1 MFPTI
6 LVAHHAAHPERLVN
20 DVDPPNAIGR
30 QTEVLPVPTM
40 PRSERRRLVERLALG
55 GLLAIASLGLIPTS
69 VAAVCVPVRGDID
82 GDGYAD
88 LLAGEPNRA
97 TREDLVGVLH
107 VLPGAA
113 FDGLQG
119 EPDDQVFDQQ
129 DIADDPVPA
138 AHFGTA
144 VATGDFNG
152 DCLADGA
159 ASSPN
164 EGTGAVSVLSGS
176 DAGLV
181 PSEDDIFSAP
191 EVESSLVNEH
201 AHGFGSALASG
212 DINGDGFDDLVV
224 GYPQVTGNRGGI
236 GILYG
241 SSTGLGK
248 IAGHSWFT
256 QDTAAVPG
264 TNEAG
269 DRFGSSLA
277 VGDIDGDGWDDVAI
291 GVAHE
296 RVGSRSDAGSVTVL
310 FGTSA
315 GLSAAGAELWTQDTP
330 GVPGTVEKGDLF
342 GFSLAIGDTNADGWG
357 DLAIGSPG
365 ETVGSIKST
374 GTVTILRGSAD
385 GLSGD
390 GALAINQD
398 TTGIPGLNEEGD
410 KFGWSLTM
418 GDFQGDTYAD
428 LAIGTPYENVGS
440 HVNAGSVT
448 TLLASS
454 TGLSASGAKVWTED
468 DPHIA
473 GHAVTGD
480 HFGYA
485 LTTGRFSQSTW
496 DDLIIGAPGQSLT
509 GLIDDGVIHAIRG
522 SATGLNALD
531 TQVMTGLE
539 LTGLDPKS
547 HGNLGQ
553 SLD

>member
-1 MFPTI
+1 
-6 LVAHHAAHPERLVN
+6 
-20 DVDPPNAIGR
+20 
-30 QTEVLPVPTM
+30 VLTM
-40 PRSERRRLVERLALG
+40 PRSLRRPRLERLALG
-55 GLLAIASLGLIPTS
+55 TLLAIASVGVIPTS
-69 VAAVCVPVRGDID
+69 VAAVCVPIRGDID
-82 GDGYAD
+82 GDGFAD
-88 LLAGEPNRA
+88 LLAGEPNRT

-119 EPDDQVFDQQ
+119 EPDDQSIDQQ

-159 ASSPN
+159 ASSPA
-164 EGTGAVSVLSGS
+164 EGTGAVSVLTGS

-181 PSEDDIFSAP
+181 PSEDAIYSAP
-191 EVESSLVNEH
+191 EVDSSLVNEH

-212 DINGDGFDDLVV
+212 DINDDGYDDLVI
-224 GYPQVTGNRGGI
+224 GYPQVAGSRGGI

-241 SSTGLGK
+241 SSSGLVK
-248 IAGHSWFT
+248 IADHSWFT
-256 QDTAAVPG
+256 QDTAGVPG
-264 TNEAG
+264 VNEAG
-269 DRFGSSLA
+269 DRFGSALA
-277 VGDIDGDGWDDVAI
+277 VGDINDDGWDDVAI

-296 RVGSRSDAGSVTVL
+296 RVGSRTDAGSVTVL
-310 FGTSA
+310 FGTSD
-315 GLSAAGAELWTQDTP
+315 GLSAAGAELWTQDST
-330 GVPGTVEKGDLF
+330 GVPSTVEKGDLF
-342 GFSLAIGDTNADGWG
+342 GFALAIGDTNADGWG

-365 ETVGSIKST
+365 ESLGSIETT

-385 GLSGD
+385 GLTGT
-390 GALAINQD
+390 GALAISQD
-398 TTGIPGLNEEGD
+398 TAGIPGLNEAGD
-410 KFGWSLTM
+410 KFGWSLAM

-428 LAIGTPYENVGS
+428 LAVGTPYENVAS
-440 HVNAGSVT
+440 RVNAGSVT
-448 TLLASS
+448 TLLGSP

-496 DDLIIGAPGQSLT
+496 DDLVIGAPGESLT
-509 GLIDDGVIHAIRG
+509 GRTDDGAIHAIRG
-522 SATGLNALD
+522 SATGLNPLD

-539 LTGLDPKS
+539 LTDGPKS